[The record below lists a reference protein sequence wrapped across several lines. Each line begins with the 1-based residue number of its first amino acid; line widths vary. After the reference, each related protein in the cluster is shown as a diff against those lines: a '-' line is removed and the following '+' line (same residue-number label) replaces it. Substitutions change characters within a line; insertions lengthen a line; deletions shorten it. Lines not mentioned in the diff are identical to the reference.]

1 MTTFSMEGMGVIKL
15 KGGRGSDTYILGPGK
30 DRFLDVKLKHG
41 DSIEI
46 DQSIDFE
53 ITFLKG
59 RARIVHDDGMT
70 LVDDLSIEDLTSV
83 IDIV

>member
-1 MTTFSMEGMGVIKL
+1 MTFSMEGMGMIKL
-15 KGGRGSDTYILGPGK
+15 KGGRGSDTYILGPWK
-30 DRFLDVKLKHG
+30 HRFLDIKPKHG

-53 ITFLKG
+53 IIFLKG